1 MRRSSLFSHLS
12 LLVFVCLAFKAI
24 NGTDTIEQGQPIA
37 YPSTIIS
44 AGGKFELG
52 FFSPGNNS
60 KYYVGIWHK
69 VSNRSIV
76 WVANRDHP
84 FPSESSV
91 LSINTKGK
99 LVISDGRMFYMVTNV
114 KTSRNTYATL
124 LDSGNLVLLNN
135 NTLEVLWQSFDDT
148 TNTILPGMTVQDD
161 YRFSINNWSIV
172 SWRSV
177 EDPAPGSFSLERELD
192 VAPGRKLNFRYILT
206 IKKGSKLYWTDTR
219 NAFWRANE
227 FGRRFTS
234 EFLNTSRIAQIVLD
248 EFGQLK
254 LQSWSEDD
262 QRWHTLESS
271 KCSYH
276 RCGVFSICNITT
288 DTPCSCLRGFKPI
301 SATTSIEN
309 GTYKGCVRKTNLQCT
324 NSGDHVQNDEFL
336 PKFFVDYPSDEYVL
350 DHTSSAADCKVE
362 CLSNCSCIAYAYDI
376 KRGCLVWY
384 GDLFDLKQ
392 LPESDVNGKNF
403 YLKLAASELIT
414 SDTSSTN
421 GITEDQKEK
430 TDKRQL
436 WTIVILSLSLSML
449 VLGFCI
455 YFVSKKLQSKGEDLL
470 KFDLAM
476 SLKADD
482 TDLKEASKPGIH
494 RKNESKLPFFSFASV
509 SAATDNFSVTNKLG
523 EGGFGPVY
531 KGILLKGDEIA
542 VKRLSRRSGQGWEE
556 LKNEALL
563 IAKLQHKNLVRL
575 LGCCIERDEKIL
587 IYEYMENK
595 SLDFLLFD
603 SIKRKILDWPIRARI
618 TEGIA
623 QGLLYLHQYSRLPI
637 IHRDLKASNILL
649 DSNMNPKISDF
660 GMARIFGGGELKAN
674 TNRIVGTYGY
684 MSPEYALEG
693 LFSVKS
699 DVFSFGVLLL
709 EIVSGRKNTGFYQS
723 KSLHLL
729 GYAWD
734 LWTRDRAL
742 DLIDPML
749 EEVPT
754 HLALRYVNIGLLCVQ
769 DNADD
774 RPTMSSVV
782 SMLNN
787 ETMALPS
794 PKQPA
799 FLNARSMVNQ
809 NLVENGSEICSVND
823 VTFSVLEAR

>member
-1 MRRSSLFSHLS
+1 MRRSRFVSLLW
-12 LLVFVCLAFKAI
+12 LLVFVCLASQSI
-24 NGTDTIEQGQPIA
+24 NGTDTIEQGQEIA
-37 YPSTIIS
+37 YPNTIIS

-52 FFSPGNNS
+52 FFSLGNAS

-69 VSNRSIV
+69 ESNRSIV
-76 WVANRDHP
+76 WVANRDHS
-84 FPSESSV
+84 FPIESSV
-91 LSINTKGK
+91 NLSINGEGK
-99 LVISDGRMFYMVTNV
+99 LVISDGRMFYIVTNV
-114 KTSRNTYATL
+114 TTSRNTYAML
-124 LDSGNLVLLNN
+124 LDSGNLVLLNR
-135 NTLEVLWQSFDDT
+135 NTLDVLWQSFSDT
-148 TNTILPGMTVQDD
+148 TNTILPGMTLQDD
-161 YRFSINNWSIV
+161 YGFLVYNWLIV
-172 SWRSV
+172 SWKSV
-177 EDPAPGSFSLERELD
+177 EDPAPGSFSLE
-192 VAPGRKLNFRYILT
+192 LNFTNFLT
-206 IKKGSKLYWTDTR
+206 IKKGSQTYWTDTR
-219 NAFWRANE
+219 NAFWGDDQ
-227 FGRRFTS
+227 FGWGFTS
-234 EFLNTSRIAQIVLD
+234 EFLNTSRITQIVLD
-248 EFGQLK
+248 DFGQLK

-262 QRWHTLESS
+262 QRCCLE
-271 KCSYH
+271 
-276 RCGVFSICNITT
+276 
-288 DTPCSCLRGFKPI
+288 GFKPI
-301 SATTSIEN
+301 SASTSIQD
-309 GTYKGCVRKTNLQCT
+309 GTYEVCVRKKNLHCT
-324 NSGDHVQNDEFL
+324 NSGDHAQNDGFL
-336 PKFFVDYPSDEYVL
+336 HKFFVDYPSDEYVL
-350 DHTSSAADCKVE
+350 NHTSSAADCKAE
-362 CLSNCSCIAYAYDI
+362 CVSNCSCIAYAYDI
-376 KRGCLVWY
+376 NRGCLVWY

-392 LPESDVNGKNF
+392 LPENDVDGKIF
-403 YLKLAASELIT
+403 YLKLAVSELIT
-414 SDTSSTN
+414 N
-421 GITEDQKEK
+421 QKEK
-430 TDKRQL
+430 SDKRQL
-436 WTIVILSLSLSML
+436 WAIVILTLSLSML
-449 VLGFCI
+449 VLGFSI

-470 KFDLAM
+470 KFDLAI
-476 SLKADD
+476 SRKADD
-482 TDLKEASKPGIH
+482 TDLKEATKPGIH
-494 RKNESKLPFFSFASV
+494 RKNESKLPFFSFESV

-587 IYEYMENK
+587 IYEYMPNK

-603 SIKRKILDWPIRARI
+603 SVKRRTLDWSTRLRI

-623 QGLLYLHQYSRLPI
+623 QGLLYLHQYSRLRI

-660 GMARIFGGGELKAN
+660 GMARIFGGEELQAN

-709 EIVSGRKNTGFYQS
+709 EIVSGKKNTGFYQS

-734 LWTRDRAL
+734 LWTRNRAL
-742 DLIDPML
+742 DLVDPML
-749 EEVPT
+749 QEVPT
-754 HLALRYVNIGLLCVQ
+754 HLALRYVNIGLLCVE

-809 NLVENGSEICSVND
+809 NLVQSRSEIYSVND